1 MFEYST
7 NYTEAYPT
15 EKETLLPPPT
25 KLGYHSNNKYAGF
38 PPLMS
43 DGRTI
48 TASWQPEA
56 LVNEELIK
64 TVGIQTNWQYR
75 QYLTKNA
82 KEIMKYN
89 YVETSTDSAYLYRY
103 DDLDSD
109 FSTPHTYT
117 DIHDKSQPVGF
128 QPSDL
133 KSLYLTREQ
142 LQSRMIAPELTLR
155 GGDSK

>member
-64 TVGIQTNWQYR
+64 TIGIHKLAVSSVFDKKCQRNH
-75 QYLTKNA
+75 
-82 KEIMKYN
+82 EIQ
-89 YVETSTDSAYLYRY
+89 LYG
-103 DDLDSD
+103 
-109 FSTPHTYT
+109 
-117 DIHDKSQPVGF
+117 DIH
-128 QPSDL
+128 
-133 KSLYLTREQ
+133 
-142 LQSRMIAPELTLR
+142 
-155 GGDSK
+155 